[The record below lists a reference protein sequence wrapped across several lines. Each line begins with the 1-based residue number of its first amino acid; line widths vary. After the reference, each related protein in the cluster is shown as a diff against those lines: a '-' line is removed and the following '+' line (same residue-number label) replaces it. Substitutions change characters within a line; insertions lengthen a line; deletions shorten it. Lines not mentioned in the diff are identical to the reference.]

1 MDTLL
6 GHRDVDNL
14 LSGAPLHPFHV
25 NLFKSLGDRDIDDL
39 IVVAL
44 KTLSVLRH
52 GFVHHKLLHDMLVT
66 AFLTHTQMLTM
77 SLQQSA
83 PELSKNLKHK
93 HSDDETDVSHIPM
106 TTQKRREKI
115 YF

>member
-1 MDTLL
+1 
-6 GHRDVDNL
+6 
-14 LSGAPLHPFHV
+14 
-25 NLFKSLGDRDIDDL
+25 
-39 IVVAL
+39 
-44 KTLSVLRH
+44 
-52 GFVHHKLLHDMLVT
+52 MLT
-66 AFLTHTQMLTM
+66 TM

-93 HSDDETDVSHIPM
+93 DKDDETDVSHIPM